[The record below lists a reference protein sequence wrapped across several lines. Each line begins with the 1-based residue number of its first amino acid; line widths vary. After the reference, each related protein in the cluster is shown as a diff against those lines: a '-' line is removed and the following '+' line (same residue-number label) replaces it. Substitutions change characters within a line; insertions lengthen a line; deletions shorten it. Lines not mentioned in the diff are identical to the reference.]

1 MTTYRGI
8 FIVKNITR
16 TLSVIAILAIA
27 LTGFSWKISTANAGP
42 GKRATAANAPIR
54 PEAYRI
60 GVVNRKKA
68 FDDYE
73 KQQAAWAK
81 LEKERETKQAVV
93 DKQSDAIIAAQKKLA
108 EDKTMS
114 QTDKETVALKIQEDT
129 LDYQNAFQKLQN
141 EINVRA
147 NRFFADM
154 MKEVDASVQAV
165 GSAGNYHL
173 IFEADP
179 NPRSGSAVLY
189 FSATIDIT
197 PQVIQHLN
205 SGR

>member
-1 MTTYRGI
+1 M
-8 FIVKNITR
+8 KNITR

-27 LTGFSWKISTANAGP
+27 LTGFSWKISTAAAGA

-68 FDDYE
+68 FDDFE

-108 EDKTMS
+108 EDKRMVSTKKDWRKEAFHTM
-114 QTDKETVALKIQEDT
+114 VALGEST
-129 LDYQNAFQKLQN
+129 T
-141 EINVRA
+141 
-147 NRFFADM
+147 
-154 MKEVDASVQAV
+154 
-165 GSAGNYHL
+165 AGGWSTSP
-173 IFEADP
+173 D
-179 NPRSGSAVLY
+179 RSRPES
-189 FSATIDIT
+189 
-197 PQVIQHLN
+197 PW
-205 SGR
+205 